1 MKQDLVVKN
10 SDINVV
16 DFIFD
21 ALPIE
26 MRVKPIRSHR
36 SEGVLLATSHS
47 PGCLPFRCYRMGR
60 STRQRMKN
68 EKSLGCPQDFK
79 TDGTK

>member
-1 MKQDLVVKN
+1 MKQGLVVKDSN
-10 SDINVV
+10 INVV

-36 SEGVLLATSHS
+36 SEGV
-47 PGCLPFRCYRMGR
+47 
-60 STRQRMKN
+60 
-68 EKSLGCPQDFK
+68 
-79 TDGTK
+79 